1 MMNSLATS
9 TEPGSGMLAGYAPPG
24 GVFDELSIATG
35 NLRPHWRELSTALL
49 KIGPEEFARR
59 RDQAARHIHENG
71 VTYNAFGDPGETARP
86 WDLDLLPV
94 VLAANEWR
102 TISAG
107 LIQRAKLLNRVLADL
122 YGPQRLLSDGLIPA
136 ELLFE
141 HPGFHRELHGQRHAH
156 DLYLHMYAADLAR
169 SPDGRWWVV
178 SDQTDA
184 PHGAGYALEN
194 RIVASRMLPEVIRA
208 CQVQRHAPYFMALQK
223 TLRELAP
230 ERRENPRIVLLSQG
244 PVSAHYFE
252 DAYLARYLGYTLVE
266 TGDLAVRH
274 DRVLLKTLAGLLPVD
289 VILRRLGDG
298 LADPLELGGDS
309 LVGVPG
315 LIEAVRAG
323 HVSVAN
329 ALGSSLVE
337 SPAFMSYLPSLCR
350 ALLGDELQ
358 LPSVA
363 TWWCGDPAAKR
374 HVLEHLDTL
383 TLRPAYRASGARA
396 ADYARSK
403 QPSDGLLDAIERHPA
418 RFVGQ
423 EDVTR
428 STAPTWTN
436 AGLRPTHVAL
446 RVFLV
451 ATENS
456 YMTLPGGLV
465 RVSRDPAQLDRSVL
479 GGDGSKDVW
488 VPSEGPVRE
497 VSLLHPPGQALD
509 LRRSEAELPSRVADN
524 LFWLGRQIERADAAC
539 RLLRTILT
547 RLTSEHDLATLTE
560 LDPLLR
566 CLAAEGQL
574 EPGFVIEGIRQQLP
588 AIERV
593 LPAAIFDSTLTASLA
608 STLASMHRVGS
619 LVRDRISIDC
629 WRIIHRVHGE
639 SQHLAGRLSVSLSE
653 ILVLV
658 NRVIIDLAAFAGM
671 VDESMTRTQG
681 WRFLDIGRRLER
693 AQHTVALVQNM
704 LADVDPQD
712 GRVFEAFL
720 EVADSLMTYRSR
732 YLATLQ
738 TAPVL
743 DMVLTD
749 ETNPRS
755 VVFQLVTL
763 ADHVDRLPRERSQP
777 LRGPEQR
784 IVTSL
789 LSAIRTVDLE
799 TLRKPPNREGRS
811 KLDRLLDRLAEQ
823 LPRMSQLIAHK
834 YLVHAGTPHQ
844 LAEGRTE
851 ENV

>member
-1 MMNSLATS
+1 MMTSLATS
-9 TEPGSGMLAGYAPPG
+9 TGPSGGMLAGYAPPEG
-24 GVFDELSIATG
+24 AFDELCSAKGT
-35 NLRPHWRELSTALL
+35 LRAHWRGLSDALS
-49 KIGPEEFARR
+49 KVGPEEFARR
-59 RDQAARHIHENG
+59 RDQALRHLHENG

-94 VLAANEWR
+94 MLAANEWR
-102 TISAG
+102 AISTA
-107 LIQRAKLLNRVLADL
+107 LVQRAKLLNRVLADL
-122 YGPQRLLSDGLIPA
+122 YGPQRLLGEGLIPA

-156 DLYLHMYAADLAR
+156 DVYLHLYAADLAR

-178 SDQTDA
+178 ADQTDA

-194 RIVASRMLPEVIRA
+194 RIVVSRMLPEVIRA
-208 CQVQRHAPYFMALQK
+208 CQVQRHAPFFIALQQ

-244 PVSAHYFE
+244 PASAHYFE

-323 HVSVAN
+323 HVAVAN

-337 SPAFMSYLPSLCR
+337 SPAFMPYLPSLCR

-358 LPSVA
+358 LPSVP
-363 TWWCGDPAAKR
+363 TWWCGDSAARR
-374 HVLEHLDTL
+374 HVLANLDTVA
-383 TLRPAYRASGARA
+383 LRPAYRASGARA
-396 ADYARSK
+396 IEYARAT
-403 QPSDGLLDAIERHPA
+403 PRSDDLIDAILRNPA
-418 RFVGQ
+418 RYVGQ
-423 EDVTR
+423 QDVTR
-428 STAPTWTN
+428 STAPAWSN

-446 RVFLV
+446 RVYLV
-451 ATENS
+451 ATENT
-456 YMTLPGGLV
+456 YMALPGGLV
-465 RVSRDPAQLDRSVL
+465 RVSRDPSQLDRSVL

-488 VPSEGPVRE
+488 VPAEGPVRE
-497 VSLLHPPGQALD
+497 VSLLHPAGQALE

-524 LFWLGRQIERADAAC
+524 LFWLGRHIERADGTC

-547 RLTSEHDLATLTE
+547 RLTSEHDVATLTE

-566 CLAAEGQL
+566 CLAAQGQL
-574 EPGFVIEGIRQQLP
+574 EPGFIIEGIRQQLP

-593 LPAAIFDSTLTASLA
+593 LPAAIFDPSLTASLT
-608 STLASMHRVGS
+608 STLAGMHRVGI

-639 SQHLAGRLSVSLSE
+639 AQHLASRLSVSLSE

-658 NRVIIDLAAFAGM
+658 NRVIIDLAAFGGM

-693 AQHTVALVQNM
+693 SLHTIALAQNVLI
-704 LADVDPQD
+704 DVDPQD

-743 DMVLTD
+743 DLVLTD

-755 VVFQLVTL
+755 VVFQLMTL
-763 ADHVDRLPRERSQP
+763 AEHVDRLPRERSQP
-777 LRGPEQR
+777 LRGAEQR

-789 LSAIRTVDLE
+789 LAAIRTVDVE
-799 TLRKPPNREGRS
+799 TLRRPPHRDERT
-811 KLDRLLDRLAEQ
+811 KLDRLLARLAEQ
-823 LPRMSQLIAHK
+823 LPRMSELIAHR

-851 ENV
+851 DIP

>member
-1 MMNSLATS
+1 MKTPLATS
-9 TEPGSGMLAGYAPPG
+9 TEPAGGMLAGYAPPEG
-24 GVFDELSIATG
+24 EFDELYAATG
-35 NLRPHWRELSTALL
+35 TVRPHWRALADSL
-49 KIGPEEFARR
+49 AKVGPEEFARR
-59 RDQAARHIHENG
+59 RDQALRHIAENG

-94 VLAANEWR
+94 ALAADEWR
-102 TISAG
+102 AISAG
-107 LIQRAKLLNRVLADL
+107 LVQRAKLLNRVLADL
-122 YGPQRLLSDGLIPA
+122 YGPQRLLSEGLVPA

-169 SPDGRWWVV
+169 SADGRWWVV

-184 PHGAGYALEN
+184 PLGAGYALEN
-194 RIVASRMLPEVIRA
+194 RIVVSRMLPEVIRA
-208 CQVQRHAPYFMALQK
+208 CQVQRHAPFFMALQQ

-244 PVSAHYFE
+244 PASAHYFE
-252 DAYLARYLGYTLVE
+252 DAYLARYMGYTLVE

-289 VILRRLGDG
+289 VILRRMSDG

-309 LVGVPG
+309 MLGVPG

-323 HVSVAN
+323 HVAVAN

-350 ALLGDELQ
+350 ALMGDELQ

-363 TWWCGDPAAKR
+363 TWWCGDAAAR
-374 HVLEHLDTL
+374 QHVLANLDAL
-383 TLRPAYRASGARA
+383 ALRPAYRATGARA
-396 ADYARSK
+396 AEYARNAR
-403 QPSDGLLDAIERHPA
+403 PTNDLIEAIERHPS
-418 RFVGQ
+418 RFIGQ

-428 STAPTWTN
+428 STAPTWSN

-456 YMTLPGGLV
+456 YIALPGGLV

-488 VPSEGPVRE
+488 VPAEGPVRE
-497 VSLLHPPGQALD
+497 VSLLHPPGQQLE

-524 LFWLGRQIERADAAC
+524 LFWLGRQIERADGTC

-547 RLTSEHDLATLTE
+547 RLTSEHDVATMTE

-566 CLAAEGQL
+566 CLAAQGQL

-593 LPAAIFDSTLTASLA
+593 LPAAIFDPSLGASLSA
-608 STLASMHRVGS
+608 TLASMHRVGS

-639 SQHLAGRLSVSLSE
+639 TQHLASRLSVSLSE

-658 NRVIIDLAAFAGM
+658 NRVVIDLAAFAGM

-681 WRFLDIGRRLER
+681 WRFLDIGRRMER
-693 AQHTVALVQNM
+693 ALHIIALAQNM
-704 LADVDPQD
+704 LIDVDPQD

-738 TAPVL
+738 PAPVL
-743 DMVLTD
+743 DLVLTD

-755 VVFQLVTL
+755 VVFQLMTL

-784 IVTSL
+784 IVTNL
-789 LSAIRTVDLE
+789 LAAIRTVDIE
-799 TLRKPPNREGRS
+799 TLRRLPHRS
-811 KLDRLLDRLAEQ
+811 ERTKLDQLLGRMAEQ
-823 LPRMSQLIAHK
+823 LPRLSDLIAHK
-834 YLVHAGTPHQ
+834 YLVHAGTPRQ

-851 ENV
+851 ENL